1 MATEPSERVFL
12 CSLSSM
18 DASSLIRRIVECE
31 FQALLAQHELVLV
44 DEVDCVGNASETL
57 DARIMGDLL
66 DGEVAVEQPG
76 CVGAASIGRFIE
88 TEVIGR

>member
-31 FQALLAQHELVLV
+31 FQALLAQYKLVLA
-44 DEVDCVGNASETL
+44 DEVDDDWNVAEVL
-57 DARIMGDLL
+57 DTGIMGNLF
-66 DGEVAVEQPG
+66 DGKATVE
-76 CVGAASIGRFIE
+76 
-88 TEVIGR
+88 